1 MKELGSKE
9 SRSIYAGGGITA
21 SICAAIAAGVSF
33 FVGLL
38 DGITRPFR
46 CR

>member
-1 MKELGSKE
+1 MKELELKE
-9 SRSIYAGGGITA
+9 TKSLYAG
-21 SICAAIAAGVSF
+21 SISAGVCAAIAAGVSF

>member
-1 MKELGSKE
+1 MKELKIEESKNM
-9 SRSIYAGGGITA
+9 YAGSLSAGAYGL
-21 SICAAIAAGVSF
+21 IAAGISF

>member
-1 MKELGSKE
+1 MKELKIDDSKTL
-9 SRSIYAGGGITA
+9 YAGGISAGA
-21 SICAAIAAGVSF
+21 YGLIAAGISF

>member
-1 MKELGSKE
+1 MKELKKDDSMN
-9 SRSIYAGGGITA
+9 IYAGSLSAGAYGL
-21 SICAAIAAGVSF
+21 IAAGISF

>member
-1 MKELGSKE
+1 MKELKIDDAKSL
-9 SRSIYAGGGITA
+9 YAGSLSAGAYGL
-21 SICAAIAAGVSF
+21 IAAGISF

>member
-1 MKELGSKE
+1 MRELNLEESKQLCAGSL
-9 SRSIYAGGGITA
+9 SAGACGL
-21 SICAAIAAGVSF
+21 IAAGISF